1 MAYGEKNSGIDGDR
15 RLLTQ
20 NNQSCHELCTGLGA
34 AFLDVFEAAL
44 VEPPLQSR
52 SCVLA
57 LLVCEPLSRHH
68 TKDIRYL
75 PLHKTASYAF
85 VSRVSESVFFP
96 LDKLT
101 KREKSRLEAL
111 F

>member
-1 MAYGEKNSGIDGDR
+1 M
-15 RLLTQ
+15 
-20 NNQSCHELCTGLGA
+20 CHELCTGLGA

-52 SCVLA
+52 FCVLA
-57 LLVCEPLSRHH
+57 LWVCEPLSRHH

-85 VSRVSESVFFP
+85 VSRVSESVFFS
-96 LDKLT
+96 LDKLYLAGKIKT
-101 KREKSRLEAL
+101 RSPLLMFIIFCKTLNT
-111 F
+111 